1 MGAYSPRAHGADTAP
16 ASQHSVPAMVQVP
29 TDMNITDLLHQQV
42 NEDPG
47 NILFTRRDKDGQWV
61 DVSAAQFQ
69 REVSDLARG
78 LIASGIEAGDRIG
91 ILSATRYEWVL
102 LDFAIWYAG
111 AVSVPIYETSSV
123 SQIAWI
129 LQDSGARTVITETKS
144 HRKLVAEAVS
154 SEQLSNVT
162 EILCLEQNALEVLR
176 RSAPGATASE
186 LEQRRSAA
194 SLEDLATIIYTS
206 GTTGRPKGCE
216 LTHGN
221 FTEHCL
227 QTLAVMDGVI
237 GKHSSTVLFLPMAH
251 VFARFVSVIF
261 IAAGGRVAHTP
272 DIRQLIDDLG
282 DIRPTFLLGVPR
294 VFEKIYNAAVLKAEA
309 EGKSRIFS
317 RAVDVAVR
325 YSQAV
330 TAGRVPLGLRA
341 QHKVFSKLVYSKLMA
356 RMGGQVTHA
365 FSGGSPL
372 GERTAHFFHGIGVQ
386 IIEGYGLTE
395 TTAPVTG
402 NIPSIYRIGT
412 VGIPLPGNEVR
423 IAEDSEV
430 LVRGTCVFRGYRGR
444 PELNQEAFIDGWFRT
459 GDLGELD
466 DAGRLRITGRKK
478 DILVTAGGKNV
489 SPAQLEDEIRAD
501 VLVSQA
507 VVVGEGRPFV
517 GALITL
523 DSETIS
529 SWCQRRGIDPQ
540 TPMAELTEH
549 PQVLKHLQDIIDRAN
564 ATVSQAESIRS
575 FTVLGEDLT
584 IESGHLTPSLKIKR
598 PEVMRDF
605 SQVVDALYNRASAA
619 RGKAKRMLGGE

>member
-1 MGAYSPRAHGADTAP
+1 
-16 ASQHSVPAMVQVP
+16 
-29 TDMNITDLLHQQV
+29 MNITDLLDQQV

-47 NILFTRRDKDGQWV
+47 NILFTRRDQDGQWV

-69 REVSDLARG
+69 REVSDVARG

-123 SQIAWI
+123 SQVAWI
-129 LQDSGARTVITETKS
+129 LQDSGARTVITETKAQ
-144 HRKLVAEAVS
+144 RQLVAEAVS

-176 RSAPGATASE
+176 RSAPGATARE

-356 RMGGQVTHA
+356 RMGGEVTHA

-523 DSETIS
+523 DAETIS

-605 SQVVDALYNRASAA
+605 SQVVDALYTRASAA
-619 RGKAKRMLGGE
+619 RGKAKRMLGGD

>member
-1 MGAYSPRAHGADTAP
+1 
-16 ASQHSVPAMVQVP
+16 
-29 TDMNITDLLHQQV
+29 MNITDLLHQQV

>member
-1 MGAYSPRAHGADTAP
+1 
-16 ASQHSVPAMVQVP
+16 
-29 TDMNITDLLHQQV
+29 MNITDLLHQQV

-69 REVSDLARG
+69 REVTDLARG

-129 LQDSGARTVITETKS
+129 LQDSGARTVITETKAQ
-144 HRKLVAEAVS
+144 RQLVAEAVS

-176 RSAPGATASE
+176 RSGPGATARE

-356 RMGGQVTHA
+356 RMGGEVTHA

-430 LVRGTCVFRGYRGR
+430 LMRGTCVFRGYRGR

-584 IESGHLTPSLKIKR
+584 IESGHLTPSLKVKR

-619 RGKAKRMLGGE
+619 RGKAKTMLGGD